1 MHHDTDTLAHWRRA
15 LVLERIN
22 ELCEVTKDREFNHG
36 VKELRGELIVQAI
49 DAWETSE
56 FDQADALCERLEY
69 ALNNDRGRA
78 VLTRIV
84 DRNRSLQ
91 EIGCN
96 ET

>member
-22 ELCEVTKDREFNHG
+22 ELCEVTKDREFTHA
-36 VKELRGELIVQAI
+36 VKELRDELIVQAI

-78 VLTRIV
+78 VLT
-84 DRNRSLQ
+84 
-91 EIGCN
+91 G
-96 ET
+96 